1 MTETNPANEHPPEK
15 KKDGD
20 EEEGMNT
27 EAGGGDASNPS
38 PDNSEE
44 KVSSLEDEVSPA
56 ASSVVTEEGQVV
68 TPEAEEEKKKEDE
81 KEHEACV
88 DQLQSETD
96 AIANGEG
103 KEDETFK
110 DSVVSKTRLDPQISS
125 TVRRILH
132 KFASDVSPTILSHG
146 GASDG
151 SFFTNLFGLSS
162 TSGTKQIR
170 TRQCTQSLERLSRA
184 LVHVEQSHTITDV
197 ETKEWDDK
205 HCSKLIGLFVD
216 VLCTWTG
223 LNVVSGGSVS
233 GNGDDGSDLDASNI
247 YAHGYH
253 GNGEDQQ
260 LFELDMM
267 HEMGVEAFH
276 LAKCIN
282 CAQELVAYG
291 CLDHIDIGIRVK
303 EIVQQN
309 RSPNLKERLP
319 KPPLKVNGTNN
330 ETSTSKGTSNS
341 LLQQTSETLNAEVN
355 DDETI
360 ESETNTPEDSV
371 IEPKVKF
378 ITINMLAVDRIA
390 DAIFSADLSSEEVE
404 LSALKYLLTAASRT
418 VAHDIVEVDAPT
430 DSKPHGNALLRGN
443 RLLRALRV
451 LYHVFLRT
459 SSGPNRTTARAA
471 LEQIVNSVFQ
481 RMETESG
488 PYLGVEE
495 AQFQDGKVL
504 MYTRLLVRRN

>member
-1 MTETNPANEHPPEK
+1 
-15 KKDGD
+15 
-20 EEEGMNT
+20 MNT
-27 EAGGGDASNPS
+27 EAEGGDASNPS

-44 KVSSLEDEVSPA
+44 KVSSLEEDVSPA
-56 ASSVVTEEGQVV
+56 ASSVVTEEGQV
-68 TPEAEEEKKKEDE
+68 TSDDNDEKKEEEEE
-81 KEHEACV
+81 ENTFNEA
-88 DQLQSETD
+88 QSETG
-96 AIANGEG
+96 AMANGEVSVR
-103 KEDETFK
+103 ETFK
-110 DSVVSKTRLDPQISS
+110 DSVGRSKTRLDPQISN

-132 KFASDVSPTILSHG
+132 KFASNVSPTILANGSS
-146 GASDG
+146 SDG
-151 SFFTNLFGLSS
+151 SFFTSLFGLSS

-233 GNGDDGSDLDASNI
+233 GNGEAGSDLDVSNI

-291 CLDHIDIGIRVK
+291 CLDHIEIGIRVK

-319 KPPLKVNGTNN
+319 KPTLKNNGTDN
-330 ETSTSKGTSNS
+330 ETSKSKGTSNS

-355 DDETI
+355 DDESI
-360 ESETNTPEDSV
+360 ESETNTPENSV

-378 ITINMLAVDRIA
+378 ITVNMLAVDRIA

-418 VAHDIVEVDAPT
+418 VSHGFSEVDAGA
-430 DSKPHGNALLRGN
+430 DSKPHGNALLKGN

-459 SSGPNRTTARAA
+459 NSGPNRTTARAA

-488 PYLGVEE
+488 PYLEVDE
-495 AQFQDGKVL
+495 AQFQGGKLL
-504 MYTRLLVRRN
+504 MYSRLLVRRN